1 MPTPRRFIP
10 STAALAAFDAA
21 ARLGSFS
28 EAARELA
35 LTQSAISKQIRTLEE
50 SLSTDL
56 FIRERQTV
64 RLTAVGERYAREI
77 GDALRIIGQA
87 SLNLRANALGGTL
100 DLAILPTFGTRW
112 LAPRLPAFLSAHPG
126 ITINLTTRLKPFDF
140 SAERLDAAIHFG
152 LPDWPNTETAFLM
165 RETVLPVASPAF
177 VARYDLRDARVLLDV
192 PRIHLASRPNAWR
205 RWFEKQG
212 ITDADTTDGM
222 VLDQFATTAQA
233 AMHDLGVALLPTF
246 LFVHELSEGLLVPA
260 PDLPMENAEAYHL
273 AWPRSRADYP
283 VLKAFRRWLVD
294 EAHREYDAG

>member
-10 STAALAAFDAA
+10 STAALAAFEAA

-35 LTQSAISKQIRTLEE
+35 LTQSAISKQIRTLEDA
-50 SLSTDL
+50 LSTDL

-64 RLTAVGERYAREI
+64 RLTAIGERYAREI
-77 GDALRIIGQA
+77 GEALRIISQA

-112 LAPRLPAFLSAHPG
+112 LAPRLPVFLAAHPG

-152 LPDWPNTETAFLM
+152 LPDWPGAETAFLM

-177 VARYDLRDARVLLDV
+177 AGRYDLSDPLSLLDV
-192 PRIHLASRPNAWR
+192 PRIHLASRPDAWR

-212 ITDADTTDGM
+212 VADADPSGGM
-222 VLDQFATTAQA
+222 VLDQFATAAQA
-233 AMHDLGVALLPTF
+233 AVHGLGIALLPTF
-246 LFVHELSEGLLVPA
+246 LVIREMTEGLLVPA
-260 PDLPMENAEAYHL
+260 PDRPIESAEAYHL

-294 EAHREYDAG
+294 EAHREYEAA